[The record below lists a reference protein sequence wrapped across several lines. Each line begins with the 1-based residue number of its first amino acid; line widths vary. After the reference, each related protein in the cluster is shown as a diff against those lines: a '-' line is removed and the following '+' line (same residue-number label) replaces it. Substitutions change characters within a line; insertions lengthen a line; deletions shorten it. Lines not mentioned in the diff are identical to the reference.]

1 MKAPT
6 DGGIGYIKQ
15 GSWCFERTGEPTLPP
30 QITQIDSRYL
40 CNLWMVSHFLSF
52 PHSIATGF
60 ASQPSARWAK
70 AAGVSRGLKNTR
82 GTIVH
87 REVQLILRFM
97 QRTLLKS
104 IALSFFIVALFL
116 IFDNQSALVR
126 ATKAQSTPE
135 KTVDQVGKNIKVL
148 TGLPESQL
156 IPVMNFFA
164 ASMGRRCNYCHVNN
178 QGQWD
183 YASDAKPEKASAR
196 EMVKLV
202 LDTNKTMERLKLDPV
217 GCYTC
222 HRGRNSPQSIP
233 VLPLALPSPPPNA
246 GGAGG
251 PRPGA
256 SPQASPQ
263 ASPAATPS
271 LPSADEIFSK
281 YAAALGGQPA
291 IDKLKSR
298 TAKGTVTQA
307 NGNSFQFELSQAAPD
322 KFYLLV
328 TTPQGTIERGFNGQV
343 GWEKNANG
351 VREVT
356 GTELTTFKLANG
368 LFSLLKLKEQYSRPP
383 RVRKD
388 KLGDRDV
395 YILDGPTTDNRRMR
409 LYFDAASGLLLRRTT
424 TMSTMV
430 GIIPDQID
438 LEDYR
443 EADGL
448 KFPFTARAAMLE
460 VGNPTSTRTFTELKL
475 NAPVDESKFN
485 MPAVAKP
492 ATP

>member
-1 MKAPT
+1 MLLIVTFAYTITLNDGDIRPT
-6 DGGIGYIKQ
+6 
-15 GSWCFERTGEPTLPP
+15 
-30 QITQIDSRYL
+30 
-40 CNLWMVSHFLSF
+40 
-52 PHSIATGF
+52 
-60 ASQPSARWAK
+60 
-70 AAGVSRGLKNTR
+70 
-82 GTIVH
+82 
-87 REVQLILRFM
+87 M

-104 IALSFFIVALFL
+104 IALGLSIVALFL
-116 IFDNQSALVR
+116 VFDNRSEVVR
-126 ATKAQSTPE
+126 ATKAQSPPE
-135 KTVDQVGKNIKVL
+135 KTVEQVGKNIKVL
-148 TGLPESQL
+148 TGMPESQL
-156 IPVMNFFA
+156 IPVMNFFS
-164 ASMGRRCNYCHVNN
+164 ASLGRRCNYCHVNN

-183 YASDAKPEKASAR
+183 YASDAKPEKAAAR

-202 LDTNKTMERLKLDPV
+202 MDINKTTERLKLDPV
-217 GCYTC
+217 SCYTC
-222 HRGRNSPQSIP
+222 HRGRTSPQSIP
-233 VLPLALPSPPPNA
+233 ALPLPLPSPPPNT

-251 PRPGA
+251 PTPGA
-256 SPQASPQ
+256 SPQASP
-263 ASPAATPS
+263 SPTPA

-281 YAAALGGQPA
+281 YAAALGGQTA

-343 GWEKNANG
+343 GWEKTARG
-351 VREVT
+351 VREIS
-356 GTELTTFKLANG
+356 GGELVNFKTANG
-368 LFSLLKLKEQYSRPP
+368 LFTLLKLKEQYSKPP

-395 YILDGPTTDNRRMR
+395 YIVDGTTTENRRMR

-424 TMSTMV
+424 TMPTMI

-448 KFPFTARAAMLE
+448 KFPFTLRAALLE

-475 NAPVDESKFN
+475 NVPVDESKFN
-485 MPAVAKP
+485 MPPAPKP
-492 ATP
+492 AAP